1 MHNLKKE
8 EEESRW
14 TLKSLGDLI
23 GQLHRH
29 HVVGLPDPLPLVA
42 LDRLDLVLVVPFPDG
57 VEVAALMPDVE
68 IRPRVPLRLDP
79 VVGDDA
85 QVGVAHDVLLHNVQ
99 AVGEVG
105 PVQLGRV
112 VAVLGP
118 QVVVV
123 VQRLADRVQAVQLV
137 EHLHLRNVRV
147 RAVSPVLGRAHRPR
161 RILAG
166 LAHVVF
172 ADDDDPDLRDAV
184 PCGVHFR
191 PGLFA
196 VDDAGQVE
204 EGAIEFNRFDWNV
217 ESIQKWRL
225 KDKSVFAGS
234 DRMVRSKN

>member
-1 MHNLKKE
+1 MKG
-8 EEESRW
+8 
-14 TLKSLGDLI
+14 LGDLI

-29 HVVGLPDPLPLVA
+29 HVVGFPDPLPLVA

-99 AVGEVG
+99 AMGEVG

-137 EHLHLRNVRV
+137 EDLHLPNVRV
-147 RAVSPVLGRAHRPR
+147 RAVPPVLGRPHRLR
-161 RILAG
+161 RILAH

-184 PCGVHFR
+184 PRGVHFR
-191 PGLFA
+191 AGLFA

-204 EGAIEFNRFDWNV
+204 KGAIEFDRFDGNV

-225 KDKSVFAGS
+225 KDRSVFAHQIEQL
-234 DRMVRSKN
+234 KQKLTI